1 VTVVVGVDGAGRTRR
16 LDEIA
21 ATASGA
27 VAWVIPPVR
36 MLDELA
42 AQLAGAAAD
51 GRLVLVDDAHRL
63 GPDELTLLAST
74 ARRGVAMVVARRPTI
89 DSAEL
94 ADLDEAVAARGTV
107 EQLEPL
113 GVDEV
118 TALVAAVT
126 GRPAGA
132 DAGAAVQAA
141 SAGLPAV
148 AVAVAL
154 APPGVPSPALVAR
167 VQRRMALLDP
177 AVAGLARVLALR
189 LDLADDVLAAA
200 SELDDAPVG
209 GQIGTG
215 GAGQRVT
222 LAGAMRALRDE
233 GLLVPGSE
241 SMIPAIADALL
252 VDLAAAERRRVHEAI
267 ARALVRSGSDAL
279 AAATQLRAAR
289 AFIPAAAAVYRAAG
303 DRVRFDDPAAAIGWY
318 DDALDSGAEP
328 LAVAAGRAEAA
339 AQLGLPIDVGQSVAP
354 EDADRLVLADGAV
367 QAHQGRADRAADAL
381 SGAGPPGPDLAV
393 PSLVAVARVDTA
405 RAAIASAAV
414 SSAAGAVAVRRLAE
428 AALVAAS
435 DPAAAVPLFIEA
447 AEGLERTPPA
457 AVLPDTA
464 HALGALMAATAGDA
478 ASGEHLLERAI
489 AAGVGGPVFL
499 DRHQLLLGWVRM
511 RAGRYDTAVAEL
523 GRLAQTQLPGRERFL
538 FAAISAGVARRSGD
552 VARLRDAWAGIE
564 PALARRAV
572 DIFAVEQVEE
582 LAVAAT
588 RLRRYVRVEPVL
600 KALDEIVQGLGT
612 PSAWAV
618 AVGWIRLQVAI
629 AAEDSDAA
637 AVAAQRLEA
646 VAAQRRSATS
656 GSGIGARQRA
666 QCAAAA
672 VWARVL
678 NGDVDADAAVAAAE
692 ELAAVELPWEGSRLV
707 GQAAIRTSD
716 AAAARRLLERARDLS
731 SAEVTAADGR
741 AETPHGGLSERE
753 VEVARM
759 VLDGGTYREIGARL
773 FISPKTVEHHVAR
786 IRTKLGATS
795 KAEFVAALRAVL
807 HGPDQ
812 VV

>member
-1 VTVVVGVDGAGRTRR
+1 MTVVVGVDGAGRTRR

-21 ATASGA
+21 ATAAGA
-27 VAWVIPPVR
+27 ALRVIPPVGT
-36 MLDELA
+36 LDEVA
-42 AQLAGAAAD
+42 AQLATAAAD

-63 GPDELTLLAST
+63 GADELRLLAAT

-94 ADLDEAVAARGTV
+94 ADLDEAVGARGAV

-113 GVDEV
+113 GVEEV
-118 TALVAAVT
+118 TALIAAVT
-126 GRPAGA
+126 GRPAGV
-132 DAGAAVQAA
+132 DASAAVHAA

-154 APPGVPSPALVAR
+154 APRGVPSPALVAR

-200 SELDDAPVG
+200 SELDGPSG

-215 GAGQRVT
+215 GSGQRVS

-252 VDLAAAERRRVHEAI
+252 VELPAAERRRVHEAI
-267 ARALVRSGSDAL
+267 ARALVGSGSDAL

-289 AFIPAAAAVYRAAG
+289 ALIPDAAAVYRAAG
-303 DRVRFDDPAAAIGWY
+303 DRMRFSDPASAIGWY
-318 DDALDSGAEP
+318 DDALDSGAAP
-328 LAVAAGRAEAA
+328 PTVVAGRAEAA
-339 AQLGLPIDVGQSVAP
+339 AQLGLPIDLGLSVAP

-367 QAHQGRADRAADAL
+367 HAHQGRADRAAEAL
-381 SGAGPPGPDLAV
+381 AGAAPPGPDLAV
-393 PSLVAVARVDTA
+393 PSLLAVGRVDTA
-405 RAAIASAAV
+405 RAAVASAAV
-414 SSAAGAVAVRRLAE
+414 ANAAGAVAVRRLAE
-428 AALVAAS
+428 AALVAAA

-464 HALGALMAATAGDA
+464 HALGALMAATAGDV
-478 ASGEHLLERAI
+478 ASAEHLLERAI

-499 DRHQLLLGWVRM
+499 ERHRLLLGWVRL

-538 FAAISAGVARRSGD
+538 FAAISAGIARRSGD

-572 DIFAVEQVEE
+572 DLFVIEPVEE

-600 KALDEIVQGLGT
+600 AALDDIVEGLGR
-612 PSAWAV
+612 PAAWAV
-618 AVGWIRLQVAI
+618 AVGWIRVQVAI
-629 AAEDSDAA
+629 AAEDADAA
-637 AVAAQRLEA
+637 VVAARRLEAAAAQRLGA
-646 VAAQRRSATS
+646 VGGA
-656 GSGIGARQRA
+656 GIGARQRA
-666 QCAAAA
+666 QCAAAIL
-672 VWARVL
+672 WARVL
-678 NGDVDADAAVAAAE
+678 DGDVDADAAVAVAE
-692 ELAAVELPWEGSRLV
+692 DLAAVELPWEGSRLV
-707 GQAAIRTSD
+707 GQAAIRISD

-741 AETPHGGLSERE
+741 TETQQGGLSERE

-795 KAEFVAALRAVL
+795 RAEFVAALRTVL
-807 HGPDQ
+807 RGSDQ
-812 VV
+812 PE